1 MSRVFPFSAIVGQ
14 EDLKLALILNVI
26 DPLIGG
32 VLISG
37 EKGTAK
43 STSVRALAKL
53 LPDYIAKTC
62 PSGCDPDD
70 EYSWCSFCKDGKFE
84 NIEYKQMKVVELPL
98 GATEDRLLGS
108 LDIKKA
114 IQSGEKHFE
123 PGILAFAN
131 RNFLYVDE
139 INLLEDHL
147 VDLLLDVSAMGM
159 ATVERDGISFT
170 HPARFVLVG
179 SMNPEEGDL
188 RPQLLDRFGFFVNIK
203 AILDSQKRLEIL
215 KRRIEFDLDQQAFI
229 DTYKNEQNLISQKIL
244 NAKHI
249 LHKVKISDEILEY
262 IVSICANLAI
272 DGHRGDITLS
282 RASKAFCA
290 FENRVE
296 VSKEDVVKIAY
307 LVLLHRQKRL
317 PFENTEDSIEKLQKA
332 LKDSL

>member
-1 MSRVFPFSAIVGQ
+1 MSGIFPFSAIVGQ
-14 EDLKLALILNVI
+14 EDLKIALILNVI

-43 STSVRALAKL
+43 STAVRALAKL
-53 LPDYIAKTC
+53 LPSYRARAC
-62 PSGCDPDD
+62 PSGCDPKS
-70 EYSWCSFCKDGKFE
+70 EHSWCSFCKDGKFDS
-84 NIEYKQMKVVELPL
+84 IEHRQMRVVELPL

-108 LDIKKA
+108 LDIKRA

-159 ATVERDGISFT
+159 ATVEREGISFT
-170 HPARFVLVG
+170 HPSRFVLVG
-179 SMNPEEGDL
+179 SMNPEEGEL
-188 RPQLLDRFGFFVNIK
+188 RPQLLDRFGLFVDVK
-203 AILDSQKRLEIL
+203 AILDPQKRLEIL
-215 KRRIEFDLDQQAFI
+215 KRRIEFDLDHHAFMVA
-229 DTYKNEQNLISQKIL
+229 YKNEQNLLSQKII
-244 NAKHI
+244 NAKNI
-249 LHKVKISDEILEY
+249 LDKVKMSDEVLRY
-262 IVSICANLAI
+262 IVNICANLAI

-290 FENRVE
+290 FEDRIE
-296 VSKEDVVKIAY
+296 VLKEDVAKIAS

-317 PFENTEDSIEKLQKA
+317 PFESVQDSDAKLEKA
-332 LKDSL
+332 LKESL